1 MPKSHFITDRLILRP
16 CSREDASFILEL
28 LNTPKWVKYIG
39 DRQVHTVEE
48 AEKYIADRML
58 PQLTKL
64 GYGNYTMILK
74 EEGTKIGTCGLYNRE
89 DVEGIDIGFAT
100 LPAYEKKG
108 YAYEAASR
116 ILSAAFEE
124 FGIEK
129 VCGYTTKDNLDSRRL
144 LIKLGF
150 ERVGT
155 TYLPNDEEKLE
166 AYKKVK
172 VND

>member
-1 MPKSHFITDRLILRP
+1 
-16 CSREDASFILEL
+16 
-28 LNTPKWVKYIG
+28 
-39 DRQVHTVEE
+39 
-48 AEKYIADRML
+48 
-58 PQLTKL
+58 
-64 GYGNYTMILK
+64 MIRK
-74 EEGTKIGTCGLYNRE
+74 KDGTKIGTCGIYDRAG
-89 DVEGIDIGFAT
+89 VEGFDIGFAT
-100 LPAYEKKG
+100 LPDYEKKG
-108 YAYEAASR
+108 YAYEATSR

-129 VCGYTTKDNLDSRRL
+129 VCGYTTKDNLDSQRL

-166 AYKKVK
+166 AYRKVK